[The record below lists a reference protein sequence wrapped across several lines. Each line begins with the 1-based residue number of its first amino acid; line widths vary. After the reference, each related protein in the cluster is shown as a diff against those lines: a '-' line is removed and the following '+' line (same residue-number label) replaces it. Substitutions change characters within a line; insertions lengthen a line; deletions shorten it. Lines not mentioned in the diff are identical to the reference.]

1 MNMKPQT
8 QTKDPFDT
16 LARFP
21 ERCMSFAL
29 LVFVLGMIFYL
40 PHASG
45 VSAAPLEGQQ
55 GDAKRGQQVFE
66 NRCSGCHSLDQ
77 DKEGPRLRGV
87 FGNKAGSVPTFKYS
101 DAMKAS
107 NITWDAESL
116 DQWLADPDKI
126 VPDSDMAFRVP
137 KADER
142 RDVIA
147 FLQQL
152 AK

>member
-1 MNMKPQT
+1 MNMKLQT
-8 QTKDPFDT
+8 QKKDRIAR

-21 ERCMSFAL
+21 ERCLSFAL

-66 NRCSGCHSLDQ
+66 HRCTGCHSLDQ

-87 FGNKAGSVPTFKYS
+87 FGNKAGSVLTFKYS

-107 NITWDAESL
+107 NITWDAASL
-116 DQWLADPDKI
+116 DQWLSDPDQNL
-126 VPDSDMAFRVP
+126 PASDMSF
-137 KADER
+137 
-142 RDVIA
+142 
-147 FLQQL
+147 
-152 AK
+152 

>member
-1 MNMKPQT
+1 MNMKLQT
-8 QTKDPFDT
+8 QKKDPFDT
-16 LARFP
+16 MARFP
-21 ERCMSFAL
+21 ERCLSFSLA
-29 LVFVLGMIFYL
+29 VFVLGMILYL
-40 PHASG
+40 PHAPG
-45 VSAAPLEGQQ
+45 VSAALLEEQQ

-107 NITWDAESL
+107 NITWDVESL

-126 VPDSDMAFRVP
+126 VPNSDMAFRVP
-137 KADER
+137 KANER
-142 RDVIA
+142 KDVIA
-147 FLQQL
+147 YLQQL
-152 AK
+152 SK